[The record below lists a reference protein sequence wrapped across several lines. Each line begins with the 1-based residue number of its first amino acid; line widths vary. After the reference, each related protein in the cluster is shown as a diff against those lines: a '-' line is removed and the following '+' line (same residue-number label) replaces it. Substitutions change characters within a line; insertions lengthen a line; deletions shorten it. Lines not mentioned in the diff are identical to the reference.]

1 MADPIPRKSLEHS
14 PLFGIRLD
22 LSLFPPN
29 YTLGPRS
36 SATLYHLVQNIS
48 GDAHALKIKSNF
60 IIAMGRATLTAR
72 RKAFYLSQVLKHKD
86 LLIRSY
92 TKVFWK
98 VL

>member
-1 MADPIPRKSLEHS
+1 MADPTPRKSLEHP

-22 LSLFPPN
+22 LSSFPPN

-36 SATLYHLVQNIS
+36 PAILCHLAQNIS

-72 RKAFYLSQVLKHKD
+72 QKAFYLSQVLKHKD
-86 LLIRSY
+86 LLIQSY